1 MRNDNCFTH
10 LSCFDYINHFFSCK
24 TSQYK
29 SLISISENLVRHSLS
44 VEEIIKD
51 SINLNK
57 IVKIVITEMKYA
69 LNAIEPYYIK
79 EMKNNKIIF

>member
-1 MRNDNCFTH
+1 MTIA
-10 LSCFDYINHFFSCK
+10 L
-24 TSQYK
+24 
-29 SLISISENLVRHSLS
+29 LS

-57 IVKIVITEMKYA
+57 IVKIVITEMKHS

-79 EMKNNKIIF
+79 EMKNNKIIL